1 MLNKRGRI
9 LRKKCH
15 CVTKTQVSLPIQTVN
30 GLVVDELEHADLR
43 IALVGREFGER
54 GELDIVMLLTLL
66 DKLFVYRCRQFWSM
80 VIIRSVD
87 HQIWLFS
94 FCHPCWKFR

>member
-43 IALVGREFGER
+43 IALVSREFGER
-54 GELDIVMLLTLL
+54 
-66 DKLFVYRCRQFWSM
+66 R
-80 VIIRSVD
+80 
-87 HQIWLFS
+87 
-94 FCHPCWKFR
+94 